1 MNNLEPPDPM
11 LNLVTLIEEMI
22 EGVESIKNALDSQKH
37 SNNLISLELEDLR
50 RRIKNLEREKSN
62 G

>member
-11 LNLVTLIEEMI
+11 LTLVTLIEEMI
-22 EGVESIKNALDSQKH
+22 EGVESIKNALAMQKH
-37 SNNLISLELEDLR
+37 SNNLMSLELEDLR
-50 RRIKNLEREKSN
+50 RRIKNLEKEKNN